1 MASVESGGG
10 EHHPGPVTRGIDVA
24 GQIETHGIDYIPQA
38 ERHSHPRNLAWA
50 MFGPQFGF
58 GNMVFGSLAIAFGL
72 SWWSAVAAIALGV
85 LLGSLIF
92 AGVCIQA
99 HRTGTNNAVS
109 SGAFFGL
116 RGRYLGSAISLFIG
130 LGFFA
135 ILIWTSGLTIIAVF
149 DRAFSTGTGN
159 TALTIAM
166 IVVGV
171 ISCILAIY
179 GHATLVATFRFIA
192 IFSFAT
198 SILGVAF
205 IAKDF
210 HAVHGGNYLLG
221 TFWPT
226 WFFSFVLA
234 ASLPISWGPF
244 IGDYGRY
251 IPERESELTTAAAG
265 FIGIF
270 AGCLISELIG
280 AFATAAFKDPATPF
294 ALGFPLAVPL
304 WVAVFL
310 MLGPG
315 GLANIESAAMS
326 VYNCALDVH
335 ALLWRITRM
344 QLTVGMSV
352 IGVVVAWLTLVHYNE
367 INSIEAFVTIMLVT
381 CTPWMVIMTIG
392 HLMRRGRYYTLDLQA
407 FAIPGKRGVYW
418 FWNGLNWRA
427 LVAWGAATAFGLLF
441 SVQSL
446 FTGPLSTHIKS
457 VDISFLV
464 SAAVGGVLYF
474 ALVKLF
480 PERGVVP
487 GEQGAEEALGMAEAA
502 AAAT

>member
-1 MASVESGGG
+1 MATEGTVQGQ
-10 EHHPGPVTRGIDVA
+10 PGLAVRGIDEV

-38 ERHSHPRNLAWA
+38 DRHSHPRNLAWA

-58 GNMVFGSLAIAFGL
+58 GNMVFGSLPIAFGL
-72 SWWSAVAAIALGV
+72 SWWSSVAAITIGCLI
-85 LLGSLIF
+85 GSLIF

-109 SGAFFGL
+109 SGAFFGVT
-116 RGRYLGSAISLFIG
+116 GRYLGSAISLFIG

-135 ILIWTSGLTIIAVF
+135 LLVWTSGLTIVAVF
-149 DRAFSTGTGN
+149 DRMFSTGTGN

-166 IVVGV
+166 IAVAI
-171 ISCILAIY
+171 ISAGLAIY

-192 IFSFAT
+192 LFSFAA
-198 SILGVAF
+198 SIIGVAF

-210 HAVHGGNYLLG
+210 HAVSGGNYLLG

-251 IPERESELTTAAAG
+251 IPARESELTTAGAG
-265 FIGIF
+265 FIGVF
-270 AGCLISELIG
+270 SGCLIAMLIG
-280 AFATAAFKDPATPF
+280 AFATASFKDPSVPF
-294 ALGFPLAVPL
+294 ALGFPQAVPL
-304 WVAVFL
+304 FAAILL

-335 ALLWRITRM
+335 ALFWRISRAL
-344 QLTVGMSV
+344 LTVIMSV
-352 IGVVVAWLTLVHYNE
+352 IAVIVAWVGLVHYDE
-367 INSIEAFVTIMLVT
+367 FTSIEAFVTIMLVT

-392 HLMRRGRYYTLDLQA
+392 HFMRRGQYYTLDLQA
-407 FAIPGKRGVYW
+407 FALPGKKGVYW

-427 LVAWGAATAFGLLF
+427 FVAWGAATGFGLLF

-446 FTGPLSTHIKS
+446 FTGPLADNVKS

-464 SAAVGGVLYF
+464 SAAVGGVLYYLF
-474 ALVKLF
+474 VKLS
-480 PERGVVP
+480 PERGVIP
-487 GEQGAEEALGMAEAA
+487 GEANAGGEPALGMAE
-502 AAAT
+502 